1 MAANRS
7 NTAAR
12 LEPDPQ
18 NQPRAWANAVPYDE
32 LDQDNDVFHQAAP
45 ARNPK
50 AAPTQ
55 RLRAVPK
62 SSGPRAQAAQPE
74 ADPWLEMPTPAVAPS
89 PKTGRLYEAAPAPHA
104 AANAGTL
111 RLALIGAG
119 ALVGVVVL
127 YLVVSAVVHWTQVTM
142 DDLAYGRP
150 RTTHLA
156 AAVGH
161 NNDSPAQPTSF
172 IGLNLNRQVTVF
184 EIPGGDTSKATVIN
198 GPYLFG
204 EGEDLTPVQLDTV
217 DVNGDGKL
225 DLMVSVKDEQLVFI
239 NDNGSFRAM
248 TAEEKTQLAQPAQG
262 GGPTTGQK

>member
-12 LEPDPQ
+12 LEPEPQ
-18 NQPRAWANAVPYDE
+18 NQPRSWANAVPYDE
-32 LDQDNDVFHQAAP
+32 LDQDNDVFHGAAP
-45 ARNPK
+45 ARSSK
-50 AAPTQ
+50 VARTQ
-55 RLRAVPK
+55 QLRAVPK
-62 SSGPRAQAAQPE
+62 NTGPRAPAVQPE
-74 ADPWLEMPTPAVAPS
+74 ADPWLETPVPAPAPS
-89 PKTGRLYEAAPAPHA
+89 HKTGRLYQAAPAPHA
-104 AANAGTL
+104 VSNAGTL

-156 AAVGH
+156 AVVGH

-184 EIPGGDTSKATVIN
+184 EIPGGDTSKASVIN

>member
-1 MAANRS
+1 MAGTRS
-7 NTAAR
+7 NAATR
-12 LEPDPQ
+12 LEPDPHD
-18 NQPRAWANAVPYDE
+18 QPRSWANAVPYDE
-32 LDQDNDVFHQAAP
+32 LDQDNDIFQASPSRKA
-45 ARNPK
+45 N

-55 RLRAVPK
+55 RLHAVPK
-62 SSGPRAQAAQPE
+62 GAGSRARAAQQQAEPLQV
-74 ADPWLEMPTPAVAPS
+74 APAPAATPA
-89 PKTGRLYEAAPAPHA
+89 PKPTRAYEAAPAPQIT
-104 AANAGTL
+104 ANTGTL

-156 AAVGH
+156 AVVGH
-161 NNDSPAQPTSF
+161 NNDSPAQPTNF

-204 EGEDLTPVQLDTV
+204 EGEDLTPVHLDTV

-262 GGPTTGQK
+262 GGPVQK

>member
-1 MAANRS
+1 MGVRN
-7 NTAAR
+7 NTATR
-12 LEPDPQ
+12 LEPEPQ
-18 NQPRAWANAVPYDE
+18 DKPRAWATAVPYED
-32 LDQDNDVFHQAAP
+32 LDQDNDIFQATP
-45 ARNPK
+45 ARN
-50 AAPTQ
+50 ASTAPTQ

-62 SSGPRAQAAQPE
+62 SAAPRARAAQPE
-74 ADPWLEMPTPAVAPS
+74 ADPWLDAPAPAPVALPTAQ
-89 PKTGRLYEAAPAPHA
+89 TGRLYEAAPVARP
-104 AANAGTL
+104 AANAGSL
-111 RLALIGAG
+111 RLAMIGAG

-142 DDLAYGRP
+142 DDMAYGRP

-161 NNDSPAQPTSF
+161 NNDSPGQPTNF

-204 EGEDLTPVQLDTV
+204 EGEDLTPVHLDTA

-225 DLMVSVKDEQLVFI
+225 DLLVSVKDEQLVFI

-248 TAEEKTQLAQPAQG
+248 TADEKTQLTQTAQG
-262 GGPTTGQK
+262 GGPVQK